1 MGERERRGHR
11 RLRANPEW
19 TLEQD
24 VVPSLQATPARTVLG
39 TRDVEA
45 SAILA
50 TREVVGQDARRAGN
64 VRVRLAGVLEKPGGG
79 GSGTVQQGIIGHP
92 QVATPIVDGIGIT
105 GDAIPLG
112 LHASL
117 DPRKG
122 ERIGHEVR
130 LVRVESLL
138 GERIDEL
145 VRVNVLVGQDPQKD
159 ESTSRVTR

>member
-1 MGERERRGHR
+1 M
-11 RLRANPEW
+11 
-19 TLEQD
+19 
-24 VVPSLQATPARTVLG
+24 
-39 TRDVEA
+39 
-45 SAILA
+45 
-50 TREVVGQDARRAGN
+50 
-64 VRVRLAGVLEKPGGG
+64 
-79 GSGTVQQGIIGHP
+79 
-92 QVATPIVDGIGIT
+92 DGIGIT